1 MRRST
6 TGQNT
11 RFVFILAAAVATTL
25 TVSACGSSGGQVSS
39 SGKGGAEK
47 VTITSP
53 ADGADVQV
61 PFMLRW
67 DSTVKLGPTDTGR
80 DHVHV
85 YVDGHS
91 NDYTVV
97 GANQFKVKNLSP
109 GMHKVEISLQHADHT
124 PVGPKS
130 AIHVDVT
137 GGGSSTS
144 PSPSDSGGGGGY
156 GY

>member
-1 MRRST
+1 MRR
-6 TGQNT
+6 NIT
-11 RFVFILAAAVATTL
+11 RRKSSFPFIVAAAVATAITL
-25 TVSACGSSGGQVSS
+25 SACGSSGDEVSS
-39 SGKGGAEK
+39 SGKGGAEN

-53 ADGADVQV
+53 ADGADVQM

-67 DSTVKLGPTDTGR
+67 DSTVQLGPTDTGR

-130 AIHVDVT
+130 AIQVNVT

-144 PSPSDSGGGGGY
+144 PSPSDSGGGGY

>member
-1 MRRST
+1 MRR
-6 TGQNT
+6 NT
-11 RFVFILAAAVATTL
+11 ARQDTIRRGSRFVFVLAAAVATSL

-53 ADGADVQV
+53 ADGASVHM
-61 PFMLRW
+61 PFVLTW

-91 NDYTVV
+91 NDYTV
-97 GANQFKVKNLSP
+97 
-109 GMHKVEISLQHADHT
+109 
-124 PVGPKS
+124 
-130 AIHVDVT
+130 
-137 GGGSSTS
+137 
-144 PSPSDSGGGGGY
+144 
-156 GY
+156 